1 MPRLLREPR
10 GGHADHGSRPVNEGC
25 PKVHVPA
32 LADTKKHRLA
42 AARMLPWH
50 KSEPGRELPAIGEG
64 LRITNRGHEG
74 RGRDRADTG
83 YLGESSALSVLPV
96 PNLNLGFEFVYLAV

>member
-32 LADTKKHRLA
+32 LADTKKRRLA

-74 RGRDRADTG
+74 RDRADAG
-83 YLGESSALSVLPV
+83 YLGKSSALGVLPV